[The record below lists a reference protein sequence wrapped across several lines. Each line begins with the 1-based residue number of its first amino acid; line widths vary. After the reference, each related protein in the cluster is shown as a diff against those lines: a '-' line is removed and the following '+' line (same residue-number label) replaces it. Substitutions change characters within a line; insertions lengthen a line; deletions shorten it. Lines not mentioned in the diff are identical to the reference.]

1 MSLGVEHTPSQVG
14 LHVTPRPRSLTKSR
28 PSGHRL
34 SLSRTFPAPVALIYT
49 FATQYQLV
57 HFEFMV
63 EFLRF
68 FGPQHIPFSP
78 LLTKLVPSHDLLVD
92 AQHQP
97 RRCGSANRNHGSTYT
112 QCLIPGKKRI
122 QSGIPPE
129 NRRLFIDARPAR
141 SLFPLHESPDR
152 MRSSLHELCRTG
164 PTSSS
169 RRPTAKSS
177 SFNTGEVGHGEVRS
191 CGLAEARAQP
201 SVRYYRFEHTNRRSG
216 KQRVGTLDNLPPPS
230 SSLRVVRFSLISAA
244 LLRHLIESRTV
255 ERHSLS

>member
-1 MSLGVEHTPSQVG
+1 MSLGVDQTPSQVG
-14 LHVTPRPRSLTKSR
+14 LHVTPSHRSLTKSR
-28 PSGHRL
+28 PSGRRL
-34 SLSRTFPAPVALIYT
+34 SLSRTFPAPIALIYT

-57 HFEFMV
+57 HFESMV

-78 LLTKLVPSHDLLVD
+78 LTQLVPSHDLLVD

-97 RRCGSANRNHGSTYT
+97 RRCGSANRNQRSTYT
-112 QCLIPGKKRI
+112 QCLIPGKKPI
-122 QSGIPPE
+122 QSGIPP
-129 NRRLFIDARPAR
+129 NSRRLFIDVRPAR
-141 SLFPLHESPDR
+141 SLFPLHEAPDR

-177 SFNTGEVGHGEVRS
+177 SFNTGKAGHGEVRS

-201 SVRYYRFEHTNRRSG
+201 SVRYYRFEHTNREAASSG
-216 KQRVGTLDNLPPPS
+216 WEHWTTLPPPS

-255 ERHSLS
+255 STLR